1 MTEAHA
7 VNTVLGYLARDSRA
21 TGEAITAADA
31 EEAAKVLADKANKV
45 LMAGITPEKVQVLR

>member
-7 VNTVLGYLARDSRA
+7 VNVVLGYLARGDHP

-31 EEAAKVLADKANKV
+31 ETAAKVLASRANKA
-45 LMAGITPEKVQVLR
+45 LMAGITPEKVAVLR